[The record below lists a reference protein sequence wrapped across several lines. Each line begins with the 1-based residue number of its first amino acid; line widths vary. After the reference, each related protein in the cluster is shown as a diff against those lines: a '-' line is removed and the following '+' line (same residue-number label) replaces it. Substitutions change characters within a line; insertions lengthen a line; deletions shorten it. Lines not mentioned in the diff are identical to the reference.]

1 MYSKVSNNPSLLK
14 DTNNGGLINIDNS
27 ALRDYKEKKRIF
39 QKKDK
44 EIELLKE
51 SINSLNKDITE
62 IKLFLNQ
69 LINKE

>member
-1 MYSKVSNNPSLLK
+1 MYNKVSNNPSLLK

-51 SINSLNKDITE
+51 NINSLNKDITE

>member
-14 DTNNGGLINIDNS
+14 DTNNGGLINVDNS

-69 LINKE
+69 LINKQ

>member
-1 MYSKVSNNPSLLK
+1 LK

-51 SINSLNKDITE
+51 NINSLNKDITE

>member
-14 DTNNGGLINIDNS
+14 DTNNGGLINVDNS